1 MFRRFSEWFLFSFIV
16 ALVPFWI
23 SAIVTG
29 ILGVSSNW
37 LAMLRTGELL
47 LITFG
52 LAGTALGELFSKRAL
67 IFRMYRAERRERY
80 DTYALYCTFILMAV
94 VAISAASYAI
104 ILTMQLGAV
113 DSVDMFSP
121 NTFVLWDSLIL
132 FLCTIMCAAVTSA
145 FARS

>member
-1 MFRRFSEWFLFSFIV
+1 M
-16 ALVPFWI
+16 
-23 SAIVTG
+23 TG
-29 ILGVSSNW
+29 VLGLSLNW

-52 LAGTALGELFSKRAL
+52 LAGTAMGELFSKRTL
-67 IFRMYRAERRERY
+67 IFRIHSAEQRERY

-104 ILTMQLGAV
+104 ILTMELAAMG
-113 DSVDMFSP
+113 FSDTSSR
-121 NTFVLWDSLIL
+121 NNFILWDSLIL
-132 FLCTIMCAAVTSA
+132 FSCTILCAAVCSA